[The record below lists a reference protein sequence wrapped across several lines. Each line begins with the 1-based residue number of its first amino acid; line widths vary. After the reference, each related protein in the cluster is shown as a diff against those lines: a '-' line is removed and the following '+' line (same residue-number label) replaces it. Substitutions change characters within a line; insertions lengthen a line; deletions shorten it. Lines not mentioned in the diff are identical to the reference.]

1 MITKND
7 CLILLSQLENEGI
20 STTKEKKELLSNT
33 DISLKVLEFIDKYR
47 PLDIKLFYEKL
58 RKSYNDKKS
67 KLYKSIV
74 DVDNK
79 EPKDIII
86 TLSSLLTQILLFSN
100 NTKDR
105 ELFLKHSRAAEI
117 SKILTNYFLTYDLT
131 LCMSLLHYIRAD
143 LKSLET
149 LNNIK

>member
-67 KLYKSIV
+67 KLFIF
-74 DVDNK
+74 
-79 EPKDIII
+79 I
-86 TLSSLLTQILLFSN
+86 
-100 NTKDR
+100 
-105 ELFLKHSRAAEI
+105 
-117 SKILTNYFLTYDLT
+117 
-131 LCMSLLHYIRAD
+131 
-143 LKSLET
+143 
-149 LNNIK
+149 